1 MNEKLNI
8 TENNTELNALDEA
21 KEQNEFS
28 KEAEYQEFSQALADI
43 NAELIAEAEALGNA
57 QLTEQSKVD
66 KNEECLI
73 DCGAKV
79 EDSAVVDEAQGEK
92 KNPCDEEKRPS
103 IDEEKSRYKEYRLH
117 KIFSKINYDLSSPSL
132 KSSEIRDKINA
143 GTVSAFNCYML
154 LTSKIKAVK
163 RQLKD
168 KADLGAVVGLGES
181 TYLAKKWEIRQARWA
196 GAKEIEYNVPLSAV
210 KEGKKRILIKELCGL
225 KRVAGAKVKFKIALD
240 ALAFDSTEFNFAL
253 SCAIS
258 AKPKA
263 IVVKNYSAESFKYL
277 LDVVKGCL
285 GKYEIEL
292 SSRLNSSA
300 EITSLMEIGVDRFN
314 VENALELAELIKQE

>member
-79 EDSAVVDEAQGEK
+79 EDSAVVDEVQGEK
-92 KNPCDEEKRPS
+92 KNPCDEEKCPS
-103 IDEEKSRYKEYRLH
+103 IDEEKSRYKEYRLQ

-132 KSSEIRDKINA
+132 KSSEIKDKINA
-143 GTVSAFNCYML
+143 SNKYFFGL
-154 LTSKIKAVK
+154 LEK
-163 RQLKD
+163 
-168 KADLGAVVGLGES
+168 
-181 TYLAKKWEIRQARWA
+181 
-196 GAKEIEYNVPLSAV
+196 
-210 KEGKKRILIKELCGL
+210 
-225 KRVAGAKVKFKIALD
+225 
-240 ALAFDSTEFNFAL
+240 
-253 SCAIS
+253 
-258 AKPKA
+258 
-263 IVVKNYSAESFKYL
+263 
-277 LDVVKGCL
+277 
-285 GKYEIEL
+285 
-292 SSRLNSSA
+292 
-300 EITSLMEIGVDRFN
+300 
-314 VENALELAELIKQE
+314 